1 MYSLGSY
8 DTHNMHKRSY
18 LDVDTYFESVSVDP
32 IIDFVHS
39 LRIKYGGSDI
49 IEKQNAQLLDRLIY
63 NNYIS
68 KSSIIWTPDN
78 IISRIYGININSDG
92 SIRYDNPKLHSPEKK
107 RPHVVMPNT
116 PELDLSAIQSSLH
129 RFVTVQGRSNNSME
143 KVNLG
148 K

>member
-1 MYSLGSY
+1 MYSLDLY
-8 DTHNMHKRSY
+8 NVHNMQKRSY
-18 LDVDTYFESVSVDP
+18 LEVDTYPQSVSINP
-32 IIDFVHS
+32 ILDFVHS
-39 LRIKYGGSDI
+39 LRLKHGGSDI

-68 KSSIIWTPDN
+68 KSSIIWTSDN

-107 RPHVVMPNT
+107 RPLVAMPNT

-129 RFVTVQGRSNNSME
+129 RFQ
-143 KVNLG
+143 KI
-148 K
+148 